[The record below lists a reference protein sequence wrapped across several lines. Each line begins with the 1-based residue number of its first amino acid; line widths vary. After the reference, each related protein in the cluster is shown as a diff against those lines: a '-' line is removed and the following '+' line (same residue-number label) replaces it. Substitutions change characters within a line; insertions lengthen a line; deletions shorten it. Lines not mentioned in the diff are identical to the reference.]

1 MKTNKNI
8 KQTQKFK
15 ALLNELEG
23 WIAGSDQNGGLEF
36 AFRNGF
42 LLHAVNLWQGSGA
55 SELPGVRIPRRLEEL
70 EIKALLEYADIFIC
84 PSCNHNSFF
93 SPGEIEED
101 ETQCESCL
109 KTMKID
115 SRGKS

>member
-42 LLHAVNLWQGSGA
+42 LLHAVNL
-55 SELPGVRIPRRLEEL
+55 
-70 EIKALLEYADIFIC
+70 
-84 PSCNHNSFF
+84 
-93 SPGEIEED
+93 
-101 ETQCESCL
+101 
-109 KTMKID
+109 
-115 SRGKS
+115 